1 MKPSSRRLGSRQ
13 GLQDRGR
20 SSRKNKRRGGESQP
34 HQVVEIVDRS
44 AEVRDVR
51 HLSVESRAKD
61 YCVRYGLDEV
71 YYIQA
76 IVTWL
81 QNEEAKHEVPHARP
95 QVTVEIVDSF
105 MRAMNRLKNAE
116 VQFNSN

>member
-1 MKPSSRRLGSRQ
+1 M
-13 GLQDRGR
+13 
-20 SSRKNKRRGGESQP
+20 
-34 HQVVEIVDRS
+34 
-44 AEVRDVR
+44 R